1 MMYADIHRRCQT
13 IGDKLHTRVIQHR
26 APPSIHLQYRLL
38 VPIRPEQLVLH
49 RIQQPVK
56 PICVKEKYIS
66 GASEMFKGL
75 RSRRQ
80 PERPRTTWM
89 KTIQQDLK

>member
-1 MMYADIHRRCQT
+1 VMYADIHRRCQT

-56 PICVKEKYIS
+56 PICVKEKHIS
-66 GASEMFKGL
+66 VELQRCLKALEVGDNRNALVL
-75 RSRRQ
+75 RG
-80 PERPRTTWM
+80 
-89 KTIQQDLK
+89 